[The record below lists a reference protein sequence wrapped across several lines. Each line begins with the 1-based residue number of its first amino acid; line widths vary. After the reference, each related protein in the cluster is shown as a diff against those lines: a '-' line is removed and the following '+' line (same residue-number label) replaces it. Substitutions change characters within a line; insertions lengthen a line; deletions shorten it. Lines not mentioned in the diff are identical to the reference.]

1 MSAPKRSLRFLALAL
16 MLCALAAPAAGA
28 GTGADSCCAGMNEPC
43 AAEDAPCTSLSATP
57 CCSAAPVTAWPT
69 AQQRENGKPT
79 PAQAAARAAL
89 LEIPATSCA
98 EPDPEPEG
106 PASLVRRSVVLRL

>member
-1 MSAPKRSLRFLALAL
+1 MSAPKRSFRFLALVL

-28 GTGADSCCAGMNEPC
+28 GLAADSCCAGMSEPC

-69 AQQRENGKPT
+69 AQQREGGQQPAPALCAAPVAAAPASICKT
-79 PAQAAARAAL
+79 PAPDSPAR
-89 LEIPATSCA
+89 
-98 EPDPEPEG
+98 
-106 PASLVRRSVVLRL
+106 ASLVRRSVVLRL